1 MKTGMIRER
10 KMINCSIGVIVYN
23 EEKNISK
30 LLDALLKQ
38 ELEKV
43 CIKEI
48 FVVSS
53 ACTDRTDDIVKEY
66 EQKDKRIKLITEP
79 ERRGKSAA
87 INMFLEA
94 ANSETLVIESGDTIP
109 APTTVEKMISVFD
122 NPEVGMSGGRPV
134 PENPD
139 DTLVGYAVN
148 IMWHFHHI
156 MALHEPKLGEMIAFR
171 NVVKSIPE
179 ESAVDEASIEAVIKE
194 QGLRKVYIPS
204 AIVHNKGPENI
215 EDFIKQRR
223 RIAAGHIWLKKEHN
237 YQVTSQNSMLLL
249 EIMLAE
255 IAIHPMNT
263 CRLAATMM
271 LEIYGRVLGWI
282 DFNLLKKNPFK
293 WDIAESTKN
302 LSRKV

>member
-1 MKTGMIRER
+1 
-10 KMINCSIGVIVYN
+10 MINCSIGVIVYN

-30 LLDALLKQ
+30 LLDALLAQ
-38 ELEKV
+38 ELDKV

-53 ACTDRTDDIVKEY
+53 ACTDRTDDIVIGY
-66 EQKDKRIKLITEP
+66 EQKDERIKLITEL

-87 INMFLEA
+87 INMFLDA
-94 ANSETLVIESGDTIP
+94 ASSETLIIESGDTIP
-109 APTTVEKMISVFD
+109 APTTVEKMVSVFE
-122 NPEVGMSGGRPV
+122 NPEVGMSGGRPD

-179 ESAVDEASIEAVIKE
+179 ESAVDEASIEAVVKE

-204 AIVHNKGPENI
+204 ALVHNKGPENLK
-215 EDFIKQRR
+215 DFIKQRR

-237 YQVTSQNSMLLL
+237 YKVTSQNSMLLL
-249 EIMLAE
+249 EIMMAE
-255 IAIHPMNT
+255 IAIHPENT
-263 CRLAATMM
+263 CKLAATMM